1 MQWIITLILQVKLHL
16 KLWII
21 KMEKNEKVVS
31 DEINERLMKAFKA
44 VIDQQIA
51 ENDPPE
57 TVETYERLQED
68 GFSVDESYKLIAQL
82 IGMEVAEEIAGD
94 SGINMDR
101 YKVALAALPQPF
113 AKPRTTESED

>member
-1 MQWIITLILQVKLHL
+1 
-16 KLWII
+16 
-21 KMEKNEKVVS
+21 MEKNEKAES

-82 IGMEVAEEIAGD
+82 IGMEVAEEIAGE